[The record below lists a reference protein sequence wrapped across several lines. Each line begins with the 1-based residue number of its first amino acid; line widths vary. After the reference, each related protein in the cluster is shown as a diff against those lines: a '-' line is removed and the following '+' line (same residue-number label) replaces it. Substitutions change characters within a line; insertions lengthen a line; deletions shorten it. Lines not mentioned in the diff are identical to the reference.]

1 MLRNPKKLN
10 DNQNQMKSKM
20 SKTKYST
27 SFTVGALFYQESI
40 KIAKRY
46 VDLKEW
52 NLVRNEVMETNLLQ
66 TRTQNTSKKLYF
78 EICSRLK
85 LLSKEELQILVNG
98 SNQEQLCIL
107 WLAVCKRYKFIHDF
121 AVEVVREKY
130 LQMNFNL
137 TREDYSIFFNT
148 KEEWHE
154 ELESLTKST
163 KNKLRQ
169 ILFKMLREADL
180 ITKENKIIPG
190 VLTSHLIEVINKNS
204 YPYLAIFPVSDSE
217 VKEFAT
223 L

>member
-1 MLRNPKKLN
+1 MTNRII
-10 DNQNQMKSKM
+10 
-20 SKTKYST
+20 KTKYCA
-27 SFTVGALFYQESI
+27 SFTVGALFYQESL
-40 KIAKRY
+40 KIAKLY
-46 VDLKEW
+46 FDLEEW
-52 NLVRNEVMETNLLQ
+52 NLVRNQVMETNLLQ
-66 TRTQNTSKKLYF
+66 TRTQNTAKKLYS

-98 SNQEQLCIL
+98 SSQEQLCIL

-121 AVEVVREKY
+121 AVEVIREKY
-130 LQMNFNL
+130 LQINFNL
-137 TREDYSIFFNT
+137 TREDYEIFFNT
-148 KEEWHE
+148 KAEWHE
-154 ELESLTKST
+154 ELENLTKST

-190 VLTSHLIEVINKNS
+190 VLTSRLIRTISKKSSS
-204 YPYLAIFPVSDSE
+204 YFAIFPVSDSE